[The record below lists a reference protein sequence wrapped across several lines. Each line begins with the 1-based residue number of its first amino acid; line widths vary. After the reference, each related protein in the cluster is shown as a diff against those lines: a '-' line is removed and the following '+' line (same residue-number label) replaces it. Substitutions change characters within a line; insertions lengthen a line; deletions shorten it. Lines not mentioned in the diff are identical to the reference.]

1 MSLQSNLSSDQPVI
15 HIKAYSG
22 IKIKGVEQSNV
33 TCEVDAPQLATLVEE
48 NGHVYLT
55 VNASSEISVPVDS
68 QIELER
74 AMGSVKISGVHNTIN
89 GEKALG
95 NLVLNDV
102 GEVRIGKVGGNFSV
116 RKASGAVQIEKVGGN
131 LVVDEVGSFRCEKIG
146 GSCKA
151 KNIPGDFLLEKA
163 GGDFKGQ
170 ALHGLI
176 RVEKVGGSFKAQS
189 LTISEVIRVGGDIVL
204 KDFAISKDGLALR
217 AGGSIRMEVGENFE
231 PSNFEMRSGGQDIRI
246 LIGQDD
252 LDLVEYTYTYK
263 MPEASRTIS
272 AAAGGDVSLREL
284 TELQDD
290 FVGDLSDKFAYEE
303 SAFSELIQ
311 ERVSQA
317 TRMAEAK
324 VKAAEIRLDKIMENV
339 EKQRG
344 FSINVDTGEV
354 SEKRV
359 DISAT
364 PSVTRPAGKKGASD
378 EERLM
383 ILKMLQDNKITV
395 DEAETLF
402 KALDD

>member
-1 MSLQSNLSSDQPVI
+1 MSLQLNLSSDQPVI

-22 IKIKGVEQSNV
+22 IKIMGVEQSYV

-74 AMGSVKISGVHNTIN
+74 AMGSVKISSVRGIIN

-95 NLVLNDV
+95 NLVLNNV

-116 RKASGAVQIEKVGGN
+116 RKASGAIQIEKVGGN
-131 LVVDEVGSFRCEKIG
+131 LVVDEVESFRCEKIG

-151 KNIPGDFLLEKA
+151 KNIQGDFLLEKA

-170 ALHGLI
+170 ALNGLI

-189 LTISEVIRVGGDIVL
+189 LTISEDIRAGGDIVL
-204 KDFAISKDGLALR
+204 KDFVTSKDGLALR
-217 AGGSIRMEVGENFE
+217 AGGSIRMELGENFE
-231 PSNFEMRSGGQDIRI
+231 PTNFEMRSGGQDIRI

-272 AAAGGDVSLREL
+272 VAAGGDVSLREL

-311 ERVSQA
+311 ERVTQA

-324 VKAAEIRLDKIMENV
+324 VKAAEIRLDKIMEKV

-344 FSINVDTGEV
+344 FSIDVDTGEGI
-354 SEKRV
+354 EKRV

-364 PSVTRPAGKKGASD
+364 PSITRPAGKKGASD

-383 ILKMLQDNKITV
+383 ILKMLQDKKITV

>member
-1 MSLQSNLSSDQPVI
+1 MSLQLNLSSEQPII

-22 IKIKGVEQSNV
+22 IRIMGVEQPFV

-55 VNASSEISVPVDS
+55 VNASSEISVPVAA

-74 AMGSVKISGVHNTIN
+74 AMGSVKISGVHGTIN

-151 KNIPGDFLLEKA
+151 KNIQGDFLLEKA

-170 ALHGLI
+170 TLNGLI
-176 RVEKVGGSFKAQS
+176 RVEKVGGSFKAQG
-189 LTISEVIRVGGDIVL
+189 LTVSEDIRAGGDIVL
-204 KDFAISKDGLALR
+204 KDFAASKDGLALR
-217 AGGSIRMEVGENFE
+217 AGGSIRMEVGDNFE
-231 PSNFEMRSGGQDIRI
+231 PTNFEMRSGGQDIRI
-246 LIGQDD
+246 MIGQDD
-252 LDLVEYTYTYK
+252 LDLVEYTYVYK

-311 ERVSQA
+311 ERVTQA

-324 VKAAEIRLDKIMENV
+324 VKAAEIRLDKIMEKV

-354 SEKRV
+354 SERRV

-383 ILKMLQDNKITV
+383 ILKMLQDKKITV

>member
-1 MSLQSNLSSDQPVI
+1 M
-15 HIKAYSG
+15 
-22 IKIKGVEQSNV
+22 
-33 TCEVDAPQLATLVEE
+33 
-48 NGHVYLT
+48 
-55 VNASSEISVPVDS
+55 
-68 QIELER
+68 
-74 AMGSVKISGVHNTIN
+74 
-89 GEKALG
+89 
-95 NLVLNDV
+95 
-102 GEVRIGKVGGNFSV
+102 
-116 RKASGAVQIEKVGGN
+116 
-131 LVVDEVGSFRCEKIG
+131 DEVESFRCEKIG

-151 KNIPGDFLLEKA
+151 KNIQGDFLLEKA

-170 ALHGLI
+170 ALNGLI

-189 LTISEVIRVGGDIVL
+189 LTISEDIRAGGDIVL
-204 KDFAISKDGLALR
+204 KDFVTSKDGLALR
-217 AGGSIRMEVGENFE
+217 AGGSIRMELGENFE
-231 PSNFEMRSGGQDIRI
+231 PTNFEMRSGGQDIRI

-272 AAAGGDVSLREL
+272 VAAGGDVSLREL

-311 ERVSQA
+311 ERVTQA
-317 TRMAEAK
+317 LRMAEAK
-324 VKAAEIRLDKIMENV
+324 VKAAEIRLDKIMEKV

-344 FSINVDTGEV
+344 FSIDVDTGEGI
-354 SEKRV
+354 EKRV

-364 PSVTRPAGKKGASD
+364 PSITRPAGKKGASD

-383 ILKMLQDNKITV
+383 ILKMLQDKKITV